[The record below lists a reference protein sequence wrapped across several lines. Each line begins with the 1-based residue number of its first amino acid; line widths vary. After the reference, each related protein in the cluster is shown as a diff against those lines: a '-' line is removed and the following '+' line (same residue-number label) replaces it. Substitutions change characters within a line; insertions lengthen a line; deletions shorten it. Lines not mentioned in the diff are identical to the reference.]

1 MLSQPCR
8 LAFLLMR
15 GDDGTF
21 SGIYDEKTHY
31 FSYQY
36 CISPFFPLHLG
47 DKQKRSLLCFRMGYS
62 SSHASREYTGDADD
76 GQMHFGCAV
85 VHLHEPDNNSIE
97 STQEGWG
104 EDSWGYEAFASLQ
117 WRTLPPSHSVSQWEE
132 QKKTRSQGQ
141 SPDTFPSNFHC
152 QMCSF
157 LALMACHFA
166 RAFGQELNLESKQIF
181 RGAIFHQVLIFLH
194 SRSLYSLI

>member
-21 SGIYDEKTHY
+21 SGIYDEETHY

-62 SSHASREYTGDADD
+62 SSHASREHTGDADD
-76 GQMHFGCAV
+76 GQMHFGWAV

-132 QKKTRSQGQ
+132 QKKPRSRANHL
-141 SPDTFPSNFHC
+141 THFHPISTAKC
-152 QMCSF
+152 V
-157 LALMACHFA
+157 HFWP
-166 RAFGQELNLESKQIF
+166 
-181 RGAIFHQVLIFLH
+181 
-194 SRSLYSLI
+194 